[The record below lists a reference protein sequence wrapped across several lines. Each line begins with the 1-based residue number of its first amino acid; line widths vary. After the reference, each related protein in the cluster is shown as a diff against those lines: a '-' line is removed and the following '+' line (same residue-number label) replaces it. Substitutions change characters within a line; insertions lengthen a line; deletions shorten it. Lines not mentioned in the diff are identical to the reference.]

1 MPTITGN
8 EINILIDIFN
18 ERGVGF
24 YHACQYKDFKT
35 YLRLGGVPSRN
46 LMENFGLDYTHF
58 DTDDVDQDNSVWDKV
73 FGNLSDFGLGFAM
86 FNHSEHTAP
95 LPNPYGPI
103 LLVFKP
109 EVFLSAYDVAICLRS
124 AGANGFD
131 RENEALLIEQ
141 VNKIFHYENIFD
153 APYYNNRSY
162 IKWKSDLQKT
172 FGINEVS
179 APEVSCIVESEVL
192 SFESLDEI
200 IVDPYVVNEISLVNS
215 IVDLTHEMGIRI
227 MPRKYKNGRLEII
240 RHIAQML
247 NDRVV
252 DINSLINQESSL
264 ETKEYALK
272 LHNGKMHF
280 HYDRFSKYLREGTI
294 LELYRESINHIDF

>member
-18 ERGVGF
+18 ERGVRF

-46 LMENFGLDYTHF
+46 LMENSGLDYTHF

-124 AGANGFD
+124 AGANRFN
-131 RENEALLIEQ
+131 RENEALLVEQ
-141 VNKIFHYENIFD
+141 VNKIFRYENVNEAIYPSD
-153 APYYNNRSY
+153 RSS
-162 IKWKSDLQKT
+162 IKWKDALQEA
-172 FGINEVS
+172 FGIRGAS
-179 APEVSCIVESEVL
+179 SPEVSCIVNNEVL
-192 SFESLDEI
+192 
-200 IVDPYVVNEISLVNS
+200 
-215 IVDLTHEMGIRI
+215 
-227 MPRKYKNGRLEII
+227 
-240 RHIAQML
+240 
-247 NDRVV
+247 
-252 DINSLINQESSL
+252 
-264 ETKEYALK
+264 
-272 LHNGKMHF
+272 
-280 HYDRFSKYLREGTI
+280 
-294 LELYRESINHIDF
+294 